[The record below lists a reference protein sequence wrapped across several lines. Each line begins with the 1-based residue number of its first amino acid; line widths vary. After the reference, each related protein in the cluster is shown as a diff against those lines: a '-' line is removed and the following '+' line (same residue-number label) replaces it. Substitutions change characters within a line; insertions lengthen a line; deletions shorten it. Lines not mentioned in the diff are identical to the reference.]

1 MKRRNFI
8 KNFLLFVFAFIFGYT
23 VKKEGENTVLVSKGN
38 DSNSIAH
45 EIEELTGQSAKTAQR
60 TKNNLS
66 ISEFEEYVVNGDWAP
81 AINKAFSLYNDKKS
95 PFYQKRIRI
104 KFDSDV
110 IYTIKSTINF
120 NPKWVEWDARGSK
133 IKTKGMGTNGFLTAL
148 KVNTGDT
155 YATNNNI
162 QAVNLGIFIEGE
174 GQGIIGSKGVLITNC
189 ADFMFIGM
197 RSQNFESAIYFSSNA
212 YILSFLHCVFVG
224 EYAIHIPGR
233 KTNYGERLTFIDC
246 SFGGAYSVLNN
257 SNQGS
262 LHMKSCSFDFNKKGI
277 VKSTNGVTFM
287 DACHFEFHNDQMIE
301 TPFQVSGNGA
311 TLIVKGGWLLNTGS
325 NTPLNS
331 YMVEGDGYSLFEDIK
346 MHNLR
351 TTTRQFASDLGVH
364 EVIIGNTNNQHGF
377 SLNKIQKSHNSL
389 MDGGFEADSI
399 IDLIWISRDT
409 GTITDRWNSTNMKLE
424 LDTTNYKSGNKSL
437 KVSKNTGVNNAARF
451 VVAFPL
457 SRFDHKRKYPFIE
470 WNIAKLNTAGNGGS
484 IEADF
489 NWANLSI
496 TSDIQAPKILKS
508 QYINSSSTI
517 SIGVAKQKDWIKVT
531 STGDSK
537 IVYNPPRWATHL
549 LVEFNLISYDGNQ
562 NNAFLNFDDLFFEMV

>member
-1 MKRRNFI
+1 
-8 KNFLLFVFAFIFGYT
+8 
-23 VKKEGENTVLVSKGN
+23 
-38 DSNSIAH
+38 
-45 EIEELTGQSAKTAQR
+45 
-60 TKNNLS
+60 
-66 ISEFEEYVVNGDWAP
+66 
-81 AINKAFSLYNDKKS
+81 
-95 PFYQKRIRI
+95 
-104 KFDSDV
+104 
-110 IYTIKSTINF
+110 
-120 NPKWVEWDARGSK
+120 
-133 IKTKGMGTNGFLTAL
+133 
-148 KVNTGDT
+148 
-155 YATNNNI
+155 
-162 QAVNLGIFIEGE
+162 
-174 GQGIIGSKGVLITNC
+174 
-189 ADFMFIGM
+189 
-197 RSQNFESAIYFSSNA
+197 
-212 YILSFLHCVFVG
+212 
-224 EYAIHIPGR
+224 
-233 KTNYGERLTFIDC
+233 
-246 SFGGAYSVLNN
+246 
-257 SNQGS
+257 
-262 LHMKSCSFDFNKKGI
+262 MKSCSFDFNKKGI